1 MALLKLMRMLMRDF
15 LLNKSLQNFIDMSI
29 FILKNTLYVCK
40 TLYGD
45 INMNI
50 ALRKLAMLEEKMVK
64 EEELAKVQGYCT
76 CPVDQDFKKR
86 VTDLMDR
93 VRVI

>member
-1 MALLKLMRMLMRDF
+1 
-15 LLNKSLQNFIDMSI
+15 
-29 FILKNTLYVCK
+29 
-40 TLYGD
+40 
-45 INMNI
+45 MNI

-76 CPVDQDFKKR
+76 CPVDQDFKRR

>member
-1 MALLKLMRMLMRDF
+1 MLDF
-15 LLNKSLQNFIDMSI
+15 LLNKSLQNLINKAI

-40 TLYGD
+40 SLYGD
-45 INMNI
+45 VNMNI

-64 EEELAKVQGYCT
+64 DEEIARVQGFVTY
-76 CPVDQDFKKR
+76 PIDQDFKRR

-93 VRVI
+93 IRVI